1 MPEHSKEQR
10 GQDVGPEA
18 LLKNLVNVEEDGLVV
33 VVEGKEHGLELE
45 VVETGMKVVECIV

>member
-1 MPEHSKEQR
+1 MSEHSEEQR

-18 LLKNLVNVEEDGLVV
+18 LLKNLINVEKDGLEV
-33 VVEGKEHGLELE
+33 VVEGKEHGVELE